1 MSPLRSGA
9 GETIFAHMHI
19 KDRHSLAPEIL
30 FRALSETPRLRLL
43 LLLADGAER
52 CVGDLVSALDEPQA
66 KVSRHLAY
74 LQKAGLVEVRK
85 AGLWRF
91 YRQRRGGDPLVD
103 DVLDVVAGLG
113 GRVEGA
119 GQDAGRMTNLQ
130 ATGGCCPAPHKKG
143 CA

>member
-1 MSPLRSGA
+1 M
-9 GETIFAHMHI
+9 
-19 KDRHSLAPEIL
+19 L
-30 FRALSETPRLRLL
+30 FRALSEAPRLRLL

-91 YRQRRGGDPLVD
+91 YRRCRDADPLVD

-119 GQDAGRMTNLQ
+119 GQDKARLAEIMES
-130 ATGGCCPAPHKKG
+130 GGCCPAPHAKG

>member
-1 MSPLRSGA
+1 
-9 GETIFAHMHI
+9 MHI
-19 KDRHSLAPEIL
+19 NDRHILAPEIL

-91 YRQRRGGDPLVD
+91 YRRRRSGDPLVD
-103 DVLDVVAGLG
+103 SLLEVVATLED
-113 GRVEGA
+113 RVEGA
-119 GQDAGRMTNLQ
+119 GQDTERLAAVMDS
-130 ATGGCCPAPHKKG
+130 GGCCPAPQGKG